1 VAMTTPSTLQ
11 RREFK
16 YLVSEIQAEQIRR
29 YIDGICTVDPYA
41 AHTGGRYLIDTLY
54 LDTPWQGIYHATIE
68 NAPDR
73 YKLRIRN
80 YPSLGGGP
88 VFFEVKRRI
97 NETIIKTRA
106 HHRGDWSRLLL
117 DASPEVLASIDP
129 KQRKGI
135 DNFICYFHRGPM
147 LAQAL
152 VRYEREPYFSTIDD
166 YARVTFDRNVSYQRA
181 TELTIVPEADHWTL
195 MDDASSQRGLGLRE
209 SSVLLELKFTNLVPG
224 WMRNMV
230 HTLGLQRLSFCKYT
244 RAVDSMRIRP
254 MERVAR
260 AGFRA

>member
-1 VAMTTPSTLQ
+1 MTTPNTLQ

-16 YLVSEIQAEQIRR
+16 YLISEHQADQLRR
-29 YIDGICTVDPYA
+29 YIEGICTVDPYA

-54 LDTPWQGIYHATIE
+54 LDTPWLGIYFATIE

-106 HHRGDWSRLLL
+106 HFRGEWAHMLV
-117 DASPEVLASIDP
+117 DASPETLAGIDP
-129 KQRKGI
+129 KQRKGV

-147 LAQAL
+147 LPQAI

-166 YARVTFDRNVSYQRA
+166 YARVTFDRNVSYQRVS
-181 TELTIVPEADHWTL
+181 ELTLSPDTDHWTL
-195 MDDASSQRGLGLRE
+195 MDDPLSQRGLGLE
-209 SSVLLELKFTNLVPG
+209 GSAVLLELKFTNVVPS

-230 HTLGLQRLSFCKYT
+230 HTFALQRLAFCKYT
-244 RAVDSMRIRP
+244 RAIDSMRIVP
-254 MERVAR
+254 SERVAR
-260 AGFRA
+260 AGFRS